1 MIQRAW
7 RRTLSDGA
15 RLRADVLV
23 PEGPPPLSAVVLV
36 HGFKGFKDW
45 GFFPATADALA
56 HDGHAVVS
64 FNFSLNGIGSRPVEF
79 TELDAFSRNTLTREL
94 DELLHVLASVREPG
108 ILSTPPRRI
117 GLLGHSRGG
126 GDAVL
131 AAAESGVVDALVTW
145 ASVATFDRWGEETK
159 AEWRKAGRITVMNQR
174 TGQEM
179 SLGVTLLEDFEANRE
194 RLDIEGAA
202 ARVTAPWLILHGKED
217 EAVAPED
224 AHRLARAAPPSSARL
239 HLVEGAG
246 HTFGATHPFQG
257 ATRELEE
264 VLGLTRAH
272 FRDHLS
278 VGGS

>member
-1 MIQRAW
+1 VIQRAL
-7 RRTLSDGA
+7 RRTLPDGA
-15 RLRADVLV
+15 RLQADVLV

-56 HDGHAVVS
+56 RDGHAVVS
-64 FNFSLNGIGSRPVEF
+64 FNFSLNGIGSRPAEF
-79 TELDAFSRNTLTREL
+79 TDLDAFSRNTFTREL
-94 DELLHVLASVREPG
+94 DELLQVLEAVREPG

-131 AAAESGVVDALVTW
+131 AAAESGVDALVTW
-145 ASVATFDRWGEETK
+145 AAVATFDRWGEETK

-179 SLGVTLLEDFEANRE
+179 PLGVTLLEDFEANRD
-194 RLDIEGAA
+194 RLDIEAAA

-217 EAVAPED
+217 ESVAPED
-224 AHRLARAAPPSSARL
+224 AHRLARAASPSSARL
-239 HLVEGAG
+239 HLVDGAG
-246 HTFGATHPFQG
+246 HTFGATHPFRG
-257 ATRELEE
+257 ETPELEE
-264 VLGLTRAH
+264 VLALTRAH
-272 FRDHLS
+272 FRDHLAG
-278 VGGS
+278 GGS